1 MLFTKKETTELTIV
15 ILILG
20 FIFSF
25 NEWGIEKFDFIIG
38 IKNLIRAIILSAIIL
53 LTQVYIEKMI
63 GERWGINVFYSVWK
77 IKSPR
82 YLANLIKT
90 KIYLGI
96 IVPLIISVIS
106 NGSLT
111 LPMVGGFS
119 TEDDQLKRTGRRF
132 TRLTEFE
139 EAKIAFAGTIVSLI
153 FVIAFKLLSL
163 TGLPFFEK
171 GMFIAATIAVV
182 NILPLPPL
190 NGIKIFFGNRI
201 FYVLSLSF
209 IVASVSFLYLFP
221 IILSIILASILAV
234 VLTIFYFY
242 YKEYSQ

>member
-25 NEWGIEKFDFIIG
+25 NEWGIAKFNFIIG

-53 LTQVYIEKMI
+53 LTQVYIEKVI
-63 GERWGINVFYSVWK
+63 GERWGVNVFYSLWK
-77 IKSPR
+77 IKAPR
-82 YLANLIKT
+82 YITHIIKT
-90 KIYLGI
+90 KIYMGI
-96 IVPLIISVIS
+96 IAPLVFSVIS
-106 NGSLT
+106 NGSLA

-171 GMFIAATIAVV
+171 GMYIAATMAIV

-190 NGIKIFFGNRI
+190 NGSKIFFGNRI
-201 FYVLSLSF
+201 FYVLSISF

-221 IILSIILASILAV
+221 VILSIILAGVLAV
-234 VLTIFYFY
+234 ILTTFYFY